1 MFPNIQSPLQNIELD
16 ELDKL
21 RSENIHLRLTSIT
34 LRKQQLMAEL
44 GRLGQEELTT
54 HKELSDFIGTVQR
67 KYNVSDEA
75 LADALQKM
83 GQNQ

>member
-44 GRLGQEELTT
+44 GRLGQEELTV

-67 KYNVSDEA
+67 KYNVTDEA